1 MKNIINPVSIHLIA
15 QFLLLFLLFTANLF
29 IGSVDLPFEEV
40 WRVLSG
46 RVTNDG
52 SPAIHIVMQYRLPQ
66 TITAVI
72 AGSSLAVAGL
82 LMQTLFRNPL
92 ADPSILGISSGASL
106 GVAVLLLV
114 SGSLIG
120 SNSVADG
127 WVSQMGLI
135 FAAFIGATAVL
146 GLISWLGKILS
157 NIVSLLIAG
166 IMIAY
171 VAGALV
177 GIAKYFS
184 QKEDL
189 QAFVLWGLGSFSN
202 VGLSQLPYFAFGSI
216 TGILM
221 ALLMIK
227 PLNLLLLGEGYAAN
241 LGINVKRVQ
250 MFVLVI
256 AGFLTAIVTAYAGPV
271 AFIGLAVPHLARNIF
286 RTSNH
291 GLLIPAVILTG
302 SSLALFCNLIA
313 RLPGFDTSL
322 PVNAVT
328 SLIGAPIVI
337 WVIVRRKHLFT
348 NE

>member
-1 MKNIINPVSIHLIA
+1 MKNKINPVSIHLMA
-15 QFLLLFLLFTANLF
+15 QLLLLFVLFAANLF
-29 IGSVDLPFEEV
+29 IGSVDLPLEEV

-46 RVTNDG
+46 RVTNEE

-66 TITAVI
+66 TITAVL

-127 WVSQMGLI
+127 WVSQVGLI
-135 FAAFIGATAVL
+135 FAAFMGATTVL

-171 VAGALV
+171 VAGSLV

-202 VGLSQLPYFAFGSI
+202 VGLSQLPFFALVSI

-221 ALLMIK
+221 ALLLIK

-256 AGFLTAIVTAYAGPV
+256 AGFLTAIVTAYAGPI
-271 AFIGLAVPHLARNIF
+271 AFIGLAVPHIARNIF
-286 RTSNH
+286 RTANH